1 MLDGAKAFA
10 VPLKHGQNL
19 KVYEQEDAILTWCS
33 LNQEG
38 KEWMRA
44 EFELNSLTLLDFDG
58 DEQATRKLEEV
69 FQFVK
74 VLNPS
79 FLSDSKKGFFC
90 EIKADFDLNW
100 GLGSSS
106 TFIWLLA
113 QWAGINPYKLQFKC
127 FGGSGYDI
135 ACAGATSPIV
145 YQKWPKPHFQEVAF
159 RPSFL
164 ESLYF
169 IYLEQKQNSRDAIA
183 HYRSLNAV
191 NREEVIHKLNII
203 TKELLEKTLNLEQ
216 CMTLFQEHERIMG
229 NALQTAPVQERLFS
243 DFHGVVKS
251 MGAWGGDFV
260 LAVSHLDDDTTR
272 NYFHQKGYSVVK
284 NWNEMAL

>member
-10 VPLKHGQNL
+10 IPLKHGQDL

-44 EFELNSLTLLDFDG
+44 EFELNSLTLLSSTG
-58 DEQATRKLEEV
+58 DEQAARKLEEV
-69 FQFVK
+69 FQFIK

-79 FLSDSKKGFFC
+79 FLSNVQAGLFC
-90 EIKADFDLNW
+90 EIRADFNLKW

-106 TFIWLLA
+106 TFMWLLA
-113 QWAGINPYKLQFKC
+113 QWAEIDAYQLQFEC

-145 YQKWPKPHFQEVAF
+145 YQKWPKPHFHKVVFQ
-159 RPSFL
+159 PSFL

-183 HYRSLNAV
+183 HYRSLNPESRDELI
-191 NREEVIHKLNII
+191 NELNTI
-203 TKELLEKTLNLEQ
+203 TKQLLEEPLNLEQ
-216 CMTLFQEHERIMG
+216 CVKLFQEHEKIVG
-229 NALQTAPVQERLFS
+229 NALQTSPVQERLFS
-243 DFHGVVKS
+243 DFQGVVKS

-260 LAVSHLDDDTTR
+260 LAVSHLDDAATR
-272 NYFHQKGYSVVK
+272 NYFNHKGYSVVK
-284 NWNEMAL
+284 GWKEMVL